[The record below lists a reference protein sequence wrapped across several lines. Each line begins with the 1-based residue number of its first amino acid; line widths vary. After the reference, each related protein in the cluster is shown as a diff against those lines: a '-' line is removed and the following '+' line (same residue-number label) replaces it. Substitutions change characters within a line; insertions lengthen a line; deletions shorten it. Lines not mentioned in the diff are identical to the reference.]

1 MKLVKPSAKIIE
13 QQPGLEGIYKQIEL
27 AGRTC
32 YKSEDK
38 ITEDSAKAFVDRM
51 IKSGHCYTGESE
63 VLTDKGWIKWKD
75 YNNEKIAVIDKDL
88 NFIGYEIP
96 NNVIRKEYSG
106 KFYEYG
112 ELGLKVTDGH
122 KMFGVFRSS
131 KNDFYNNNCYEKFT
145 CNELYIDNNGRHKT
159 LGERMFK
166 SPACCRQIDKTD
178 PYCELIGF
186 WLGDGVHTEDIAN
199 KLKFRLKKKRKI
211 EYLQSLCNK
220 LNYTF
225 EENKSDYY
233 SVCYDRIGK
242 IFNDRYY
249 SNGNK
254 SIFDFELSP
263 LEIHS
268 IIVGLINS
276 DGSSQEFANLN
287 TKTIKISNTSQNILE
302 WICRLGPLA
311 GYNVS
316 YVELG
321 DPINVNQNH
330 SNYINLKVS
339 RYIIN
344 NDSRKKDKK
353 VRITEETL
361 PVYCV
366 SVSTGLIMVRGTNGQ
381 TSICGNCA
389 MLEHGT
395 VYLKAIDWDYN
406 PLRHYWTNKYSRV
419 KEIHLETE
427 HCQSDTSYKY
437 AYYVTTNLR
446 VLVENGWIND
456 LKYLCEP
463 TEYHAKRVTFNLV
476 CDRGVSHE
484 LVRHRV
490 FSFAQESTRYCNY
503 SKDKFGNEI
512 TFIKPSW
519 FKENQLPLDC
529 KVAQSSDTNGAVF
542 YERPYKAYLDDID
555 ADGFNWYKEDFFIH
569 SCQTA
574 EQCYL
579 LMLEEGAT
587 PQEARQ
593 VLPNA
598 LKTELC
604 MTGFDE
610 NWNNFFDLRYFES
623 TGKVHPDMKELTTIM
638 YKEYEKNRSKN

>member
-1 MKLVKPSAKIIE
+1 MNVKVIQKRILVMKLVKPKAEILKQE
-13 QQPGLEGIYKQIEL
+13 PGLDGIYKQIEL

-32 YKSEDK
+32 YKSLDK
-38 ITEDSAKAFVDRM
+38 ITEGSAKSFVDRM

-63 VLTDKGWIKWKD
+63 VLTNKGWIKWKD

-145 CNELYIDNNGRHKT
+145 CNELYIDNNGRYKT

-166 SPACCRQIDKTD
+166 SPACCRQIDETD

-186 WLGDGVHTEDIAN
+186 WLGDGVHTEDIVN

-211 EYLQSLCNK
+211 EYLQNLCNK

-233 SVCYDRIGK
+233 SVCCDRIGK
-242 IFNDRYY
+242 IFNDKYY

-321 DPINVNQNH
+321 DPISTNHNH

-395 VYLKAIDWDYN
+395 IYLWN
-406 PLRHYWTNKYSRV
+406 PVDNNDFETIRDKYSANKYSEV
-419 KEIHLETE
+419 KANGQAI
-427 HCQSDTSYKY
+427 
-437 AYYVTTNLR
+437 TTNYR
-446 VLVENGWIND
+446 VILENNWFD
-456 LKYLCEP
+456 DMYMLTEP
-463 TEYHAKRVTFNLV
+463 TEYHEKRYTFKVTTSI
-476 CDRGVSHE
+476 GVTRE
-484 LVRHRV
+484 LNRHKLL
-490 FSFAQESTRYCNY
+490 C
-503 SKDKFGNEI
+503 
-512 TFIKPSW
+512 
-519 FKENQLPLDC
+519 
-529 KVAQSSDTNGAVF
+529 VA
-542 YERPYKAYLDDID
+542 
-555 ADGFNWYKEDFFIH
+555 
-569 SCQTA
+569 
-574 EQCYL
+574 
-579 LMLEEGAT
+579 
-587 PQEARQ
+587 
-593 VLPNA
+593 
-598 LKTELC
+598 
-604 MTGFDE
+604 
-610 NWNNFFDLRYFES
+610 
-623 TGKVHPDMKELTTIM
+623 
-638 YKEYEKNRSKN
+638 